1 MSYLFVRAI
10 HLKISPHQEGK
21 FFSNIHGFIY
31 SHWVHTSA
39 GEQWVPHD
47 IRSPVVKCFGTDMIY
62 YWNWELLNNVINMKN
77 EGSPPLGIGNLG
89 YTL

>member
-39 GEQWVPHD
+39 GEPC
-47 IRSPVVKCFGTDMIY
+47 KA
-62 YWNWELLNNVINMKN
+62 LNNQSIQQEKQ
-77 EGSPPLGIGNLG
+77 EL
-89 YTL
+89 